1 MIFVRRAGRE
11 EYVFL
16 ATESPPLDYV
26 CVRAGASPAILCAP
40 SGLGKFSAGDC
51 ALESNYCRFA
61 IVLGVGSLL
70 SAHYQKIARQE
81 AGWGYS
87 AVLFVSLLTVFGAGL
102 WAEGKAA
109 GTFFGW
115 LYDYVLVA
123 LQGTMFSLLAFFV
136 ASAAYRAFR
145 ARTLEAT
152 ILLSAAVLVMAGRV
166 PLGESLLPGVGA
178 LADWIMTV
186 PNTAAQ
192 RGILIGVSL
201 GAIATSI
208 KIIFG
213 IERAYLGGGQN
224 DGA

>member
-1 MIFVRRAGRE
+1 MLFWQRTVPLLITFVFGLALALQYYVPHPASESFLQEVSLWNQIIAG
-11 EYVFL
+11 
-16 ATESPPLDYV
+16 
-26 CVRAGASPAILCAP
+26 
-40 SGLGKFSAGDC
+40 
-51 ALESNYCRFA
+51 FA

-70 SAHYQKIARQE
+70 SNHYLKIKRQE

-87 AVLFVSLLTVFGAGL
+87 AVLFVSLFTVFGAGL

-115 LYDYVLVA
+115 LYEYVLVA

-152 ILLSAAVLVMAGRV
+152 VLLSAAVLVMAGRV
-166 PLGESLLPGVGA
+166 PLGEYVLPGVGYIS
-178 LADWIMTV
+178 DWIMNV

-201 GAIATSI
+201 GGIATSI

-213 IERAYLGGGQN
+213 IERAYLGGSHN

>member
-1 MIFVRRAGRE
+1 MLFWQRTLPVLITFVFGVALVLQYYVPHPASESFLQEVSLWNQIIAG
-11 EYVFL
+11 
-16 ATESPPLDYV
+16 
-26 CVRAGASPAILCAP
+26 
-40 SGLGKFSAGDC
+40 
-51 ALESNYCRFA
+51 FA

-70 SAHYQKIARQE
+70 STHYLKIKRAE

-87 AVLFVSLLTVFGAGL
+87 AVLFVSLFSVFGAGL

-166 PLGESLLPGVGA
+166 PLGEYVLPGVGHIS
-178 LADWIMTV
+178 DWIMNV

-201 GAIATSI
+201 GGIATSI

-213 IERAYLGGGQN
+213 IERAYLGRGH
-224 DGA
+224 GA